1 MTKTLYLAYPI
12 DFSGGHSVTRLIGDT
27 VAWAKEEVFRDSGI
41 LAYDPGAAWT
51 VGGRRKVTPELQ
63 KINQAAIQ
71 QSDTMLAYAP
81 AGVKSWGVPAEV
93 ERGALRGMNV
103 AIVTDGNPS
112 WAMPVGPNVKIVQ
125 THHANPDV
133 NGWRIATMDALNW
146 LADQKLPAFTKGNPD
161 RERKTLKFAA
171 VNEPSEVPVQL
182 PTRAYSDDAGL
193 DLFVTESLWVPA
205 HGFVDIRTHLKVE
218 LPHWS
223 WGFLVGRSSTLRKKG
238 LLVNPGIIDAGYRGE
253 LFSGVQNMTGK
264 PVWVEAGERIAQLIV
279 IGNGTK
285 QIEPV
290 MVPELGTHA
299 RGKNGF
305 GSSGV

>member
-27 VAWAKEEVFRDSGI
+27 VSWAKEHVFSDSGL

-51 VGGRRKVTPELQ
+51 VGGRRRVTPELQ

-71 QSDTMLAYAP
+71 QSDAMLAYAP
-81 AGVKSWGVPAEV
+81 AGVRSWGVPAEV
-93 ERGALRGMNV
+93 ERGAMRGMNV

-112 WAMPVGPNVKIVQ
+112 WAMPTGANVKVIQ
-125 THHANPDV
+125 TQANPDEF
-133 NGWRIATMDALNW
+133 GWRHATVEALTW
-146 LADQKLPAFTKGNPD
+146 LADQKLPSFAKGNPA
-161 RERKTLKFAA
+161 RERKTLQFAPVEGA
-171 VNEPSEVPVQL
+171 EVQL

-193 DLFVTESLWVPA
+193 DLFVTEDTWVPA
-205 HGFVDIRTHLKVE
+205 NGFVDIRSHIRVQ
-218 LPHWS
+218 LPDWS

-253 LFSGVQNMTGK
+253 LFSGVQNMVSR
-264 PVWVEAGERIAQLIV
+264 PVHVEAGERIAQLII
-279 IGNGTK
+279 IGNGTR

-290 MVPELGTHA
+290 LVPELDTHA

-305 GSSGV
+305 GSSGK

>member
-12 DFSGGHSVTRLIGDT
+12 DFSGGHSVTAQIAET
-27 VAWAKEEVFRDSGI
+27 VAWAKKAVLSESGV

-71 QSDTMLAYAP
+71 QSDAMLAYAP
-81 AGVKSWGVPAEV
+81 ARVKSWGVPAEV
-93 ERGALRGMNV
+93 ERAALRGMNV
-103 AIVTDGNPS
+103 AIVTDGEPS
-112 WAMPVGPNVKIVQ
+112 WAMPVGPNIAVFQ
-125 THHANPDV
+125 TLS
-133 NGWRIATMDALNW
+133 GWQNATVEALSW

>member
-12 DFSGGHSVTRLIGDT
+12 DFSGGHSVTAQIADT
-27 VAWAKEEVFRDSGI
+27 VAWAKDNILRDSGI

-71 QSDTMLAYAP
+71 QADAMLAYAP
-81 AGVKSWGVPAEV
+81 AGVRSWGVPAEV
-93 ERGALRGMNV
+93 ERAALRGMNV
-103 AIVTDGNPS
+103 AIITDGNPS
-112 WAMPVGPNVKIVQ
+112 WAMPTGPNVHVVQ
-125 THHANPDV
+125 SKPDWSHAT
-133 NGWRIATMDALNW
+133 IEALTW
-146 LADQKLPAFTKGNPD
+146 LADQKLPSFAKGNPA
-161 RERKTLKFAA
+161 RERKTLQFAPVDGA
-171 VNEPSEVPVQL
+171 EVQL

-193 DLFVTESLWVPA
+193 DLFVTEDTWVPA
-205 HGFVDIRTHLKVE
+205 NGFVDIRSHIKVQ
-218 LPHWS
+218 LPDWS

-253 LFSGVQNMTGK
+253 LFSGVQNMTSK
-264 PVWVEAGERIAQLIV
+264 PVHVEAGERIAQLII
-279 IGNGTK
+279 IGNGTR

-290 MVPELGTHA
+290 LVPELNSHA

-305 GSSGV
+305 GSSGK

>member
-12 DFSGGHSVTRLIGDT
+12 DFSGGHSVTAQIADT
-27 VAWAKEEVFRDSGI
+27 VAWAKDSIFRDSGI
-41 LAYDPGAAWT
+41 LAYDPGGAWT

-71 QSDTMLAYAP
+71 QSDAMLAYAP
-81 AGVKSWGVPAEV
+81 TGVRSWGVPAEV

-112 WAMPVGPNVKIVQ
+112 WAMPVGPNVAVFQ
-125 THHANPDV
+125 TGGSLGELNEWGA
-133 NGWRIATMDALNW
+133 ATIDALNW
-146 LADQKLPAFTKGNPD
+146 LSDQKLPSFAKGNPT
-161 RERKTLKFAA
+161 RERKTLQFAPVDGA
-171 VNEPSEVPVQL
+171 EVQL

-193 DLFVTESLWVPA
+193 DLFVTEDTWVPA
-205 HGFVDIRTHLKVE
+205 NGFVDIRSHIKVQ
-218 LPHWS
+218 LPDWS

-253 LFSGVQNMTGK
+253 LFSGVQNMTSK
-264 PVWVEAGERIAQLIV
+264 PVHVEAGERIAQLII
-279 IGNGTK
+279 IGNGTR

-290 MVPELGTHA
+290 LVPELGSHA

-305 GSSGV
+305 GSSGK

>member
-12 DFSGGHSVTRLIGDT
+12 DFSGGHSVTAQIADT
-27 VAWAKEEVFRDSGI
+27 VAWAKDNILRDSGI

-71 QSDTMLAYAP
+71 QADAMLAYAP
-81 AGVKSWGVPAEV
+81 AGVRSWGVPAEV
-93 ERGALRGMNV
+93 ERAAMRGMNV
-103 AIVTDGNPS
+103 AIITDGNPS
-112 WAMPVGPNVKIVQ
+112 WAMPTGPNVHVVQ
-125 THHANPDV
+125 SKPDWSHAT
-133 NGWRIATMDALNW
+133 IEALTW
-146 LADQKLPAFTKGNPD
+146 LADQKLPSFAKGNPT
-161 RERKTLKFAA
+161 RERKTLQFAPVDGA
-171 VNEPSEVPVQL
+171 EVQL

-193 DLFVTESLWVPA
+193 DLFVTEDTWVPA
-205 HGFVDIRTHLKVE
+205 NGFVDIRSHIKVQ
-218 LPHWS
+218 LPDWS

-253 LFSGVQNMTGK
+253 LFSGVQNMTSK
-264 PVWVEAGERIAQLIV
+264 PVHVEAGERIAQLII
-279 IGNGTK
+279 IGNGTR

-290 MVPELGTHA
+290 LVPELNSHA

-305 GSSGV
+305 GSSGK

>member
-1 MTKTLYLAYPI
+1 MKTLYLAYPI
-12 DFSGGHSVTRLIGDT
+12 DFSGGHSVTAQIADT
-27 VAWAKEEVFRDSGI
+27 VAWAKQNALGDSGV

-71 QSDTMLAYAP
+71 QSDSMLAYAP
-81 AGVKSWGVPAEV
+81 AGVRSWGVPAEV
-93 ERGALRGMNV
+93 ERAALRGMNI

-112 WAMPVGPNVKIVQ
+112 WAMPSGPNVSVF
-125 THHANPDV
+125 PV
-133 NGWRIATMDALNW
+133 NGSGWRSSTIEALSW
-146 LADQKLPAFTKGNPD
+146 LADQKLPSFAKGNPN
-161 RERKTLKFAA
+161 RERKKLRFAP
-171 VNEPSEVPVQL
+171 VDEPSEVPVQL

-193 DLFVTESLWVPA
+193 DLFVTEDTWVPA
-205 HGFVDIRTHLKVE
+205 NGFVDIRSHIKVQ
-218 LPHWS
+218 LPDWS

-253 LFSGVQNMTGK
+253 LFSGVQNMTSK
-264 PVWVEAGERIAQLIV
+264 PVHVEAGERIAQLII
-279 IGNGTK
+279 IGNGTR

-290 MVPELGTHA
+290 LVPELNSHA

-305 GSSGV
+305 GSSGK

>member
-12 DFSGGHSVTRLIGDT
+12 DFSGGHSVTAQIADT
-27 VAWAKEEVFRDSGI
+27 VAWAKDNIFRDSGV

-71 QSDTMLAYAP
+71 QSDAMLAYAP
-81 AGVKSWGVPAEV
+81 AGVRSWGVPAEV
-93 ERGALRGMNV
+93 ERAALRGMNV
-103 AIVTDGNPS
+103 AIITDGDPS
-112 WAMPVGPNVKIVQ
+112 WAMPVGPNIAVFQSKPDWS
-125 THHANPDV
+125 HATIEAI
-133 NGWRIATMDALNW
+133 GW
-146 LADQKLPAFTKGNPD
+146 LADQKLPSFAKGNPA
-161 RERKTLKFAA
+161 RERKTLQFAA
-171 VNEPSEVPVQL
+171 VDEASEVPVQL
-182 PTRAYSDDAGL
+182 PTRAYNDDAGL
-193 DLFVTESLWVPA
+193 DLFVSESTWVPA
-205 HGFVDIRTHLKVE
+205 NGFVDIRSHIKVQ
-218 LPHWS
+218 LPEWS

-253 LFSGVQNMTGK
+253 LFSGVQNMTSK
-264 PVWVEAGERIAQLIV
+264 PVHVEAGERVAQLIV
-279 IGNGTK
+279 IGNGTR

-290 MVPELGTHA
+290 MVPELGSHA

>member
-12 DFSGGHSVTRLIGDT
+12 DFSGGHSVTAQIAEA
-27 VAWAKEEVFRDSGI
+27 VAWAKKAVLSESGV

-71 QSDTMLAYAP
+71 QSDAMLAYAP

-93 ERGALRGMNV
+93 ERAALRGMNV
-103 AIVTDGNPS
+103 AIVTDGEPS
-112 WAMPVGPNVKIVQ
+112 WAMPVGPNIAVFQ
-125 THHANPDV
+125 TLS
-133 NGWRIATMDALNW
+133 GWQNATVEALNW

>member
-1 MTKTLYLAYPI
+1 MKTLYLAYPI
-12 DFSGGHSVTRLIGDT
+12 DFSGGHSVTKLIGHT
-27 VAWAKEEVFRDSGI
+27 VYWVKNNVLSGSGI

-71 QSDTMLAYAP
+71 QSDAMLAYAP

-93 ERGALRGMNV
+93 ERAAMRGMNV
-103 AIVTDGNPS
+103 AIITDGNPS
-112 WAMPVGPNVKIVQ
+112 WAMPVGDNVKVVQ
-125 THHANPDV
+125 TKANPDEY
-133 NGWRIATMDALNW
+133 GWQSATMEAMNW
-146 LADQKLPAFTKGNPD
+146 LADQKLPAFAKGNPQ
-161 RERKTLKFAA
+161 RERKTLQFAPVDEA
-171 VNEPSEVPVQL
+171 TELGVQL

-193 DLFVTESLWVPA
+193 DLFVSESAWVPA
-205 HGFVDIRTHLKVE
+205 NGFLDIRSHIKVQ
-218 LPHWS
+218 LPEWS

-253 LFSGVQNMTGK
+253 LFSGVQNMTSK
-264 PVWVEAGERIAQLIV
+264 PVHVEAGDRIAQLII
-279 IGNGTK
+279 IGNGTR

-290 MVPELGTHA
+290 LVPELGQHA

-305 GSSGV
+305 GSSGK